1 MREEPAP
8 PEAGKRVLREGCKG
22 SKMTKGNILL
32 LEDDRLFSETLVDW
46 LGEAGYAVTTAH
58 DPHSAFELCYA
69 RRFDLYLFDINLPF
83 QDGLRTFRQLRESGD
98 ETPVIFLTSRE
109 DRESLLEG
117 FEIGADDY
125 LKKPVDLEELS
136 ARVGAVLRRHSGM
149 GPRRL
154 GPYVMDHR
162 SRDLLLDDTPL
173 KLGRKIFDLLEL
185 LLSKKGE
192 TVSNE
197 EIRAYLW
204 HPGEQSSD
212 GAIRVYITR
221 LKKLFPEAV
230 ENVRG
235 VGYRF
240 DPKRIGS

>member
-1 MREEPAP
+1 MN
-8 PEAGKRVLREGCKG
+8 KG
-22 SKMTKGNILL
+22 EILL
-32 LEDDRLFSETLVDW
+32 LEDDRLFSETLQDW
-46 LGEAGYAVTTAH
+46 LEEEGYGVTAAY
-58 DPHSAFELCYA
+58 DPHSAYELCYS

-83 QDGLRTFRQLRESGD
+83 QDGLQTFRQLRESGD

-109 DRESLLEG
+109 DRASLLEG
-117 FEIGADDY
+117 FDIGADDY

-136 ARVGAVLRRHSGM
+136 ARVGAVLRRHQVQREG
-149 GPRRL
+149 RI
-154 GPYVMDHR
+154 GPYMMDPR
-162 SRDLLLDDTPL
+162 SRDLLLEGEPQR
-173 KLGRKIFDLLEL
+173 LGRKIYDLLEL
-185 LLSKKGE
+185 LVSRRGE

-204 HPGEQSSD
+204 RSGEQSSD

-240 DPKRIGS
+240 DIRKVTGS